1 MTACKRVCCSVF
13 KISIY
18 RQPSCLARPCRGTW
32 SCDVSGLWLHGLK
45 GSEGQVGHSAD
56 TGLVVP
62 EKAHIAL
69 LNTQHQE
76 EMPLGCQC
84 YVLFSVAFT
93 VRQLLKNCLFPQI
106 E

>member
-1 MTACKRVCCSVF
+1 M
-13 KISIY
+13 
-18 RQPSCLARPCRGTW
+18 
-32 SCDVSGLWLHGLK
+32 
-45 GSEGQVGHSAD
+45 GHSAD
-56 TGLVVP
+56 TGLAVP
-62 EKAHIAL
+62 EKARIAP

-84 YVLFSVAFT
+84 YALFSVAFT

>member
-1 MTACKRVCCSVF
+1 M
-13 KISIY
+13 
-18 RQPSCLARPCRGTW
+18 
-32 SCDVSGLWLHGLK
+32 
-45 GSEGQVGHSAD
+45 GHSAD